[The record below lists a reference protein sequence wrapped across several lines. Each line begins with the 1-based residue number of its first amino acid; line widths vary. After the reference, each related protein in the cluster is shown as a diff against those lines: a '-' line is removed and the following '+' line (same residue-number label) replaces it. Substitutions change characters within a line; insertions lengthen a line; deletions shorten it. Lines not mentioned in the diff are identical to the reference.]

1 MNDINKMRLGV
12 LRELKNVHK
21 FLDNMERSVKTRNPE
36 AIQRAYM
43 FLVHLVREMNEGC
56 LTPDNV
62 ALDVQIA
69 QLLQEVSEQ
78 KPRDFTPILAHEIP
92 FSYDANFLSENTL
105 RFYVDGYELDVQD
118 PTFFMDEEEYTEI
131 KQTLDE
137 MLSTYA
143 DLPMAKPR

>member
-1 MNDINKMRLGV
+1 MKDINKMRLGV

-62 ALDVQIA
+62 ALDVQLA
-69 QLLQEVSEQ
+69 QILQEVSE
-78 KPRDFTPILAHEIP
+78 
-92 FSYDANFLSENTL
+92 
-105 RFYVDGYELDVQD
+105 
-118 PTFFMDEEEYTEI
+118 
-131 KQTLDE
+131 
-137 MLSTYA
+137 
-143 DLPMAKPR
+143 